1 MASGGG
7 GSRRHSVTKGAWEA
21 MPEGRYFK
29 DALANFTSEAAYGGA
44 VRHLYDMGYS
54 AEQIRE
60 KLLYPASVQQ
70 IEKVIDEYERRR
82 NSPEQDYEYVQD
94 TDQYG
99 KRSFRRVKKSDAG
112 RETP

>member
-1 MASGGG
+1 
-7 GSRRHSVTKGAWEA
+7 

-70 IEKVIDEYERRR
+70 IEKVSTSMKDGGIRRSR
-82 NSPEQDYEYVQD
+82 IMSMSRTRTNMAKGAS
-94 TDQYG
+94 
-99 KRSFRRVKKSDAG
+99 AG
-112 RETP
+112 